1 MKKILLL
8 LLPLLLIISCET
20 DDDAS
25 LVGTW
30 NIQSVT
36 SYEGTTCT
44 DNPEVE
50 DVTGTITYS
59 ESDSESVVTINV
71 NNILSFT
78 SFCDDIDGAMV
89 DDTTCS
95 FDDFDFTVS
104 NFASL
109 CNEEIYGELDADNN
123 CTYNW
128 SEEFE
133 YTYDAETDRYCEI
146 DTAGFGTHT
155 ECGTLSISGNSATI
169 QMVNQEY
176 DYYYDDVGCTVI
188 ELSK

>member
-20 DDDAS
+20 DEDDAS

-50 DVTGTITYS
+50 NVTGTITY
-59 ESDSESVVTINV
+59 SESVVTINV

-78 SFCDDIDGAMV
+78 SFCVDNMDGAMV

-95 FDDFDFTVS
+95 SDGVDITVIY
-104 NFASL
+104 FASL
-109 CNEEIYGELDADNN
+109 CNEVGYELDADNN
-123 CTYNW
+123 CILNW

-133 YTYDAETDRYCEI
+133 YTYDAETDEYCEI

-169 QMVNQEY
+169 QMVNE
-176 DYYYDDVGCTVI
+176 DAECTVI

>member
-20 DDDAS
+20 DEDDAS

-30 NIQSVT
+30 IIQSVT
-36 SYEGTTCT
+36 NYEGTTCT

-50 DVTGTITYS
+50 NVTGTIIY
-59 ESDSESVVTINV
+59 SESVVSIYV
-71 NNILSFT
+71 INILSFT
-78 SFCDDIDGAMV
+78 SFCVDNMDGAMV

-95 FDDFDFTVS
+95 SDGFDVTVS
-104 NFASL
+104 MFTSL
-109 CNEEIYGELDADNN
+109 CNEEFGELDADNN
-123 CTYNW
+123 CIQNW

-133 YTYDAETDRYCEI
+133 YTYDAETDEYCEI

-169 QMVNQEY
+169 QMVNE
-176 DYYYDDVGCTVI
+176 DAECTVI

>member
-20 DDDAS
+20 DEDDAS

-59 ESDSESVVTINV
+59 ESVVTINA
-71 NNILSFT
+71 NNIISFT
-78 SFCDDIDGAMV
+78 SFCDDIDGVMV
-89 DDTTCS
+89 DDSTCYYDGVNT
-95 FDDFDFTVS
+95 FIY
-104 NFASL
+104 FASL
-109 CNEEIYGELDADNN
+109 CNEDYDGLDADNN
-123 CTYNW
+123 CIQNW

-146 DTAGFGTHT
+146 DIFQNTD
-155 ECGTLSISGNSATI
+155 CGTLSISGNSATI
-169 QMVNQEY
+169 QMVNE
-176 DYYYDDVGCTVI
+176 DAECTVI

>member
-20 DDDAS
+20 DDDDAS

-133 YTYDAETDRYCEI
+133 YTYDAETDRYCET
-146 DTAGFGTHT
+146 DTFENTD
-155 ECGTLSISGNSATI
+155 CGTLSISGNSATI

>member
-20 DDDAS
+20 DDDDAS

-50 DVTGTITYS
+50 NVTGTITYS
-59 ESDSESVVTINV
+59 ESVVTINAN
-71 NNILSFT
+71 NNIISFT
-78 SFCDDIDGAMV
+78 SFCDDIDGVMV
-89 DDTTCS
+89 DDSTCYYNGVNT
-95 FDDFDFTVS
+95 FIY
-104 NFASL
+104 FASL
-109 CNEEIYGELDADNN
+109 CNEDYDGLDADNN
-123 CTYNW
+123 CIQNW

-133 YTYDAETDRYCEI
+133 YTYDAETDEYCEI

-176 DYYYDDVGCTVI
+176 YYYYDDVGCTVI

>member
-20 DDDAS
+20 DEDDAS

-59 ESDSESVVTINV
+59 ESVVTINA
-71 NNILSFT
+71 NNIISFT
-78 SFCDDIDGAMV
+78 SFCDDIDGVMV
-89 DDTTCS
+89 DDSTCYYDGVNT
-95 FDDFDFTVS
+95 FIY
-104 NFASL
+104 FAAL
-109 CNEEIYGELDADNN
+109 CNDVGGELDADNN
-123 CTYNW
+123 CTFNRI
-128 SEEFE
+128 EEFE
-133 YTYDAETDRYCEI
+133 YTYDAETDEYCEI

-169 QMVNQEY
+169 QMVNE
-176 DYYYDDVGCTVI
+176 DAECTVI

>member
-20 DDDAS
+20 DEDDAS

-36 SYEGTTCT
+36 NYEGTTCT

-50 DVTGTITYS
+50 NVTGTITYS
-59 ESDSESVVTINV
+59 ESVVTINA

-104 NFASL
+104 NFASF
-109 CNEEIYGELDADNN
+109 CIEQIYGELDADNN
-123 CTYNW
+123 CIQNW

-133 YTYDAETDRYCEI
+133 YTYDAETDEYCEI

>member
-20 DDDAS
+20 DDDDAS

-50 DVTGTITYS
+50 NVTGTITYS
-59 ESDSESVVTINV
+59 ESVVTINA
-71 NNILSFT
+71 NNIISFT
-78 SFCDDIDGAMV
+78 SFCDDIDGVMV
-89 DDTTCS
+89 DDSTCYYDGVNT
-95 FDDFDFTVS
+95 FIY
-104 NFASL
+104 FASL
-109 CNEEIYGELDADNN
+109 CNEEYDGLDADNN
-123 CTYNW
+123 CIQNW

-133 YTYDAETDRYCEI
+133 YTYDAETDEYCEI

-169 QMVNQEY
+169 QMVNE
-176 DYYYDDVGCTVI
+176 DAECTVI

>member
-20 DDDAS
+20 DEDDAS

-50 DVTGTITYS
+50 NVTGTITYS
-59 ESDSESVVTINV
+59 ESVVTINA

-95 FDDFDFTVS
+95 SDGFDVTVS
-104 NFASL
+104 MFTSL
-109 CNEEIYGELDADNN
+109 CNEEFGELDADNN
-123 CTYNW
+123 CIQNW

-133 YTYDAETDRYCEI
+133 YTYDAETDEYCEI

>member
-36 SYEGTTCT
+36 SYEGTTST
-44 DNPEVE
+44 DNPDVE
-50 DVTGTITYS
+50 DVTGTITY
-59 ESDSESVVTINV
+59 SESVVTINV

-78 SFCDDIDGAMV
+78 SFCVDNMDGAMV

-95 FDDFDFTVS
+95 SDGVDITVIY
-104 NFASL
+104 FASL
-109 CNEEIYGELDADNN
+109 CNEVGYELDADNN
-123 CTYNW
+123 CILNW

-133 YTYDAETDRYCEI
+133 YTYDAETDEYCEI

-176 DYYYDDVGCTVI
+176 YYYYDDVGCTVI

>member
-20 DDDAS
+20 DDDDAS

-50 DVTGTITYS
+50 NVTGTITYS
-59 ESDSESVVTINV
+59 ESVVTINA
-71 NNILSFT
+71 NNIISFT
-78 SFCDDIDGAMV
+78 SFCDDIDGVMV
-89 DDTTCS
+89 DDSTCYYDGVNT
-95 FDDFDFTVS
+95 FIY
-104 NFASL
+104 FASL
-109 CNEEIYGELDADNN
+109 CNDVGGELDADNN
-123 CTYNW
+123 CILNW

-133 YTYDAETDRYCEI
+133 YTYDAETDEYCET
-146 DTAGFGTHT
+146 DTEENTD
-155 ECGTLSISGNSATI
+155 CGTLLISGNSATI
-169 QMVNQEY
+169 QMVNE
-176 DYYYDDVGCTVI
+176 DAECTVI

>member
-20 DDDAS
+20 DDDDAS

-50 DVTGTITYS
+50 NVTGTITYS
-59 ESDSESVVTINV
+59 ESVVTINAN
-71 NNILSFT
+71 NNIISFT
-78 SFCDDIDGAMV
+78 SFCDDIDGVMV
-89 DDTTCS
+89 DDSTCYYDGVNT
-95 FDDFDFTVS
+95 FIY
-104 NFASL
+104 FASL
-109 CNEEIYGELDADNN
+109 CNEVGYELDADNN
-123 CTYNW
+123 CILNW

-133 YTYDAETDRYCEI
+133 YTYDAETDEYCEI

-169 QMVNQEY
+169 QMVNE
-176 DYYYDDVGCTVI
+176 DAECTVI

>member
-50 DVTGTITYS
+50 NVTGTITYS
-59 ESDSESVVTINV
+59 ESVVTINA

-78 SFCDDIDGAMV
+78 SFCHDREGAMV

-95 FDDFDFTVS
+95 SDGFDVTVS
-104 NFASL
+104 MFTSL
-109 CNEEIYGELDADNN
+109 CNEEFGELDADNN
-123 CTYNW
+123 CIQNW

-133 YTYDAETDRYCEI
+133 YTYDAETDEYCETDI
-146 DTAGFGTHT
+146 LGRTD
-155 ECGTLSISGNSATI
+155 CGRLSISGNSATI
-169 QMVNQEY
+169 QMVNE
-176 DYYYDDVGCTVI
+176 DAECTVI

>member
-20 DDDAS
+20 DDDDAS

-133 YTYDAETDRYCEI
+133 YTYDAETDRYCET
-146 DTAGFGTHT
+146 DTFENTD
-155 ECGTLSISGNSATI
+155 CGTLSISGNSATI
-169 QMVNQEY
+169 QMVNE
-176 DYYYDDVGCTVI
+176 DAECTVI

>member
-20 DDDAS
+20 DEDDAS

-36 SYEGTTCT
+36 NYEGTTCT

-50 DVTGTITYS
+50 NVTGTITYS
-59 ESDSESVVTINV
+59 ESVVTINA
-71 NNILSFT
+71 NNIISFT
-78 SFCDDIDGAMV
+78 SFCDDIDGVMV
-89 DDTTCS
+89 DDSTCYS
-95 FDDFDFTVS
+95 DGFDNTFIY
-104 NFASL
+104 FASL
-109 CNEEIYGELDADNN
+109 CNDVGGELDADNN
-123 CTYNW
+123 CTFNRI
-128 SEEFE
+128 EEFE
-133 YTYDAETDRYCEI
+133 YTYDAETDEYCEI

-169 QMVNQEY
+169 QMVNQGY
-176 DYYYDDVGCTVI
+176 YYYYDDVGCTVI

>member
-20 DDDAS
+20 DEDDAS

-59 ESDSESVVTINV
+59 ESVVTINA
-71 NNILSFT
+71 NNIISFT

-95 FDDFDFTVS
+95 SADGFDLFYVS

-109 CNEEIYGELDADNN
+109 CNEEGGELDADNN
-123 CTYNW
+123 CTFNW

-133 YTYDAETDRYCEI
+133 YTYDAETDEYCET
-146 DTAGFGTHT
+146 DTYENTD
-155 ECGTLSISGNSATI
+155 CGTLSISGNSATI

-176 DYYYDDVGCTVI
+176 YYYYDDVGCTVI

>member
-20 DDDAS
+20 DEDDAS

-36 SYEGTTCT
+36 NYEGTTCT

-59 ESDSESVVTINV
+59 ESVVTINAN
-71 NNILSFT
+71 NNIISFT
-78 SFCDDIDGAMV
+78 SFCDDIDGVMV
-89 DDTTCS
+89 DDTTCYYDGVNT
-95 FDDFDFTVS
+95 FIY
-104 NFASL
+104 FASL
-109 CNEEIYGELDADNN
+109 CNEDYDGLDADNN
-123 CTYNW
+123 CIQNW

-133 YTYDAETDRYCEI
+133 YTYDAETDEYCETDI
-146 DTAGFGTHT
+146 FENTD
-155 ECGTLSISGNSATI
+155 CGTLSISGNSATI
-169 QMVNQEY
+169 QMVNE
-176 DYYYDDVGCTVI
+176 DAECTVI

>member
-50 DVTGTITYS
+50 NVTGTITY
-59 ESDSESVVTINV
+59 SESVVTINV

-95 FDDFDFTVS
+95 IDNFDFTVS
-104 NFASL
+104 NFASF
-109 CNEEIYGELDADNN
+109 CIEQIYGELDADNN

-133 YTYDAETDRYCEI
+133 YTYDAETDEYCEI

-169 QMVNQEY
+169 QMVNE
-176 DYYYDDVGCTVI
+176 DAECTVI

>member
-20 DDDAS
+20 DDDDAS

-50 DVTGTITYS
+50 NVTGTITYS
-59 ESDSESVVTINV
+59 ESVVTINAN
-71 NNILSFT
+71 NNIISFT
-78 SFCDDIDGAMV
+78 SFCDDIDGVMV
-89 DDTTCS
+89 DDSTCYYDGVNT
-95 FDDFDFTVS
+95 FIY
-104 NFASL
+104 FASL
-109 CNEEIYGELDADNN
+109 CNEDYDGLDADNN
-123 CTYNW
+123 CIQNW

-133 YTYDAETDRYCEI
+133 YTYDAETDEYCEI

-155 ECGTLSISGNSATI
+155 ECGTLSLSGNSATI

>member
-20 DDDAS
+20 DEDDAS

-59 ESDSESVVTINV
+59 ESVVTINA

-78 SFCDDIDGAMV
+78 SFCDDIDGVMV
-89 DDTTCS
+89 DDTTCYYDGVNT
-95 FDDFDFTVS
+95 FIY
-104 NFASL
+104 FASL
-109 CNEEIYGELDADNN
+109 CNEDYDGLDADNN
-123 CTYNW
+123 CIQNW

-133 YTYDAETDRYCEI
+133 YTYDAETDEYCEI

-169 QMVNQEY
+169 QMVNE
-176 DYYYDDVGCTVI
+176 DAECTVI

>member
-50 DVTGTITYS
+50 NVTGTITYS
-59 ESDSESVVTINV
+59 ESVVTINAN
-71 NNILSFT
+71 NNIISFT
-78 SFCDDIDGAMV
+78 SFCDDIDGVMV
-89 DDTTCS
+89 DDSTCYYNGVNT
-95 FDDFDFTVS
+95 FIY
-104 NFASL
+104 FASL
-109 CNEEIYGELDADNN
+109 CNEEYDGLDADNN
-123 CTYNW
+123 CIQNW

-133 YTYDAETDRYCEI
+133 YTYDAETDEYCEI

-176 DYYYDDVGCTVI
+176 YYYYDDVGCTVI

>member
-20 DDDAS
+20 DEDDAS

-36 SYEGTTCT
+36 NYEGTTCT

-78 SFCDDIDGAMV
+78 SFCHGYYGAMV

-95 FDDFDFTVS
+95 SDNFYITVS
-104 NFASL
+104 MFASF
-109 CNEEIYGELDADNN
+109 CNDEFYGELDADNN

-133 YTYDAETDRYCEI
+133 YTYDAETDRYCET
-146 DTAGFGTHT
+146 DTFENTD
-155 ECGTLSISGNSATI
+155 CGTLSISGNSATI
-169 QMVNQEY
+169 QMVNE
-176 DYYYDDVGCTVI
+176 DAECTVI

>member
-1 MKKILLL
+1 MKKIFLL
-8 LLPLLLIISCET
+8 LLPLLLIVSCET
-20 DDDAS
+20 DEEDAS

-36 SYEGTTCT
+36 NYEGTTCT
-44 DNPEVE
+44 NNPEVE
-50 DVTGTITYS
+50 DVTGTITY
-59 ESDSESVVTINV
+59 SESVVTINV

-95 FDDFDFTVS
+95 SDGFEFTIS

-109 CNEEIYGELDADNN
+109 CNEEDGELDADNN
-123 CTYNW
+123 CTFNW

-133 YTYDAETDRYCEI
+133 YTYDAETDEYCEI
-146 DTAGFGTHT
+146 YTDEDGTET
-155 ECGTLSISGNSATI
+155 DCGTLSISGNSATI
-169 QMVNQEY
+169 QMVFDE
-176 DYYYDDVGCTVI
+176 DGGECTII

>member
-20 DDDAS
+20 DDDDAS

-50 DVTGTITYS
+50 NVTGTITYS
-59 ESDSESVVTINV
+59 ESVVTINA
-71 NNILSFT
+71 NNIISFT
-78 SFCDDIDGAMV
+78 SFCDDIDGVMV
-89 DDTTCS
+89 DDSTCYYNGVNT
-95 FDDFDFTVS
+95 FIY
-104 NFASL
+104 FASL
-109 CNEEIYGELDADNN
+109 CNDVGGELDADNN
-123 CTYNW
+123 CIQNW

-133 YTYDAETDRYCEI
+133 YTYDAETDEYCEI

-169 QMVNQEY
+169 QMVNE
-176 DYYYDDVGCTVI
+176 DAECTVI